1 MTLQI
6 LERFHIVL
14 TFILLIWAL
23 VLIYR
28 VNSHMKEIEKKNK
41 RHDNVQSV
49 ILEQVDEIREK
60 IG

>member
-1 MTLQI
+1 MGLEI
-6 LERFHIVL
+6 LERFHVAL
-14 TFILLIWAL
+14 TLILLIWAIVL
-23 VLIYR
+23 VYR
-28 VNSHMKEIEKKNK
+28 VNSHIKEIEKKSK

>member
-1 MTLQI
+1 MTLEI
-6 LERFHIVL
+6 LERFHIAL
-14 TFILLIWAL
+14 TLILLIWAL
-23 VLIYR
+23 VLVYR

-49 ILEQVDEIREK
+49 ILKQVDEIREK

>member
-1 MTLQI
+1 MTLEI
-6 LERFHIVL
+6 LERFHIAL
-14 TFILLIWAL
+14 TLILLIWAL
-23 VLIYR
+23 VLVYR

>member
-1 MTLQI
+1 MTLEI
-6 LERFHIVL
+6 LERFHIAL
-14 TFILLIWAL
+14 TLIFLIWAL

-28 VNSHMKEIEKKNK
+28 VNSHMKEIEKKSK

>member
-1 MTLQI
+1 MTLEV
-6 LERFHIVL
+6 LERFHIAL
-14 TFILLIWAL
+14 TLILLIWAL
-23 VLIYR
+23 VLVYR

-41 RHDNVQSV
+41 RHDSVQSV

>member
-1 MTLQI
+1 MTLEV
-6 LERFHIVL
+6 LERFHIAL
-14 TFILLIWAL
+14 TLILLIWAL
-23 VLIYR
+23 VLVYR
-28 VNSHMKEIEKKNK
+28 VNSHIKEIEKKSK

>member
-1 MTLQI
+1 MTLEI
-6 LERFHIVL
+6 LERFHIAL
-14 TFILLIWAL
+14 TLILLIWAL
-23 VLIYR
+23 VLVYR
-28 VNSHMKEIEKKNK
+28 VNSHIKEIEKKNK

>member
-1 MTLQI
+1 MALEI

-28 VNSHMKEIEKKNK
+28 VNSHMKEIEKKSK